1 MIYSR
6 FLLSILYILVCVC
19 NQLVRV
25 AEDTIGVLC
34 VCVCVCVCWEW
45 GCGCSIVGL
54 RPQSME
60 SDGISG

>member
-34 VCVCVCVCWEW
+34 VCVCVCV
-45 GCGCSIVGL
+45 GSGDVGAVL
-54 RPQSME
+54 W
-60 SDGISG
+60 D

>member
-34 VCVCVCVCWEW
+34 VCVCVCVLGVGMWVQY
-45 GCGCSIVGL
+45 CGTETSIY
-54 RPQSME
+54 
-60 SDGISG
+60 GI